1 MSKTWFVT
9 GASRGL
15 GLEIAKAALRA
26 GDNVTAT
33 GRNQAATAAA
43 LGGETDKLQTLALDV
58 TDAAG
63 AETAVSAS
71 IARFG
76 ALSVLVNNA
85 GYGQL
90 GPFEEN
96 TLADAEAQFA
106 TNVFGVLKVTWAAL
120 PAMRAA
126 RCGHIFNISS
136 IAGLRGGEGGSLYS
150 ASKFALEG
158 FSESLAREVATFNIH
173 VTLVEPGFFRTEFL
187 SGDSA
192 RMGAHAVPDYAEI
205 SARLRAHF
213 AARDGT
219 QAGDPRK
226 LADALVQIANL
237 ESPPL
242 RFLAGTDAVG
252 VFDAKL
258 ETMRTEL
265 NAWRELSISTDYEA

>member
-158 FSESLAREVATFNIH
+158 FSESLAREVATFKIH

-226 LADALVQIANL
+226 L